1 MNIYILSKI
10 MKLRKFIATTIREFF
25 NEQVS
30 GNKEFIAYHSTN
42 SKIDNFDFDKIE
54 LKPNSSTRIDGIFF
68 SMKQNA
74 NLV

>member
-1 MNIYILSKI
+1 MPE
-10 MKLRKFIATTIREFF
+10 FI

-68 SMKQNA
+68 LHIYLHVRPGNH
-74 NLV
+74 